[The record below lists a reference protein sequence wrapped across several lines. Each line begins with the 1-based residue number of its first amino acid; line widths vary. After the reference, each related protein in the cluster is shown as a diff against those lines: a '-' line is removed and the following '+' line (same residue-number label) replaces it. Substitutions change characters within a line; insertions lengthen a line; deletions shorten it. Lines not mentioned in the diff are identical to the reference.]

1 MRCKIFSTVRYPVRA
16 SAKRCL
22 WFYTPNPS
30 KMKSFS
36 IGFNKAFFKDKVITY
51 TKSKYFSHSFLPASL
66 QTSFY

>member
-36 IGFNKAFFKDKVITY
+36 IGFNKVFLK
-51 TKSKYFSHSFLPASL
+51 TKL
-66 QTSFY
+66 